1 MKYTILLFAL
11 LFWKTSLFGQE
22 LKVQGHLIDEN
33 KRDLVAATIR
43 CYMNDTLFMIGGS
56 TNSKG
61 EFELKLPRT
70 EQKYKLLISYLGYKE
85 TTLVLNPT
93 KETLIRLGEI
103 TMDKKVV
110 QIQEVTVL
118 AQNRIN
124 TEDKIMVFPTREQ
137 LRHSYDGY
145 STLFALMIPGLE
157 ADPRKA
163 TISYHNEN
171 VLLCIDGREATQE
184 EVQNLNP
191 KDIKRVDFYSQGS
204 SDYPEAS
211 TMLDYILKERDYL
224 GTIAF
229 NARHQLNRPTGNGR
243 GTAQYF
249 EGKSEWAVSVS
260 DNYTHSTNHD
270 EGYIETLYH
279 FPEETIIR
287 TDDKLP
293 SLVNNNNL
301 KTYLNYIYKDKLQ
314 TFYSSLRMNR
324 SMSEND
330 SWNRQRYNNTS
341 TVLVKQE
348 NTYAVRLN
356 PALQLR
362 YNRTLPKR
370 QKLRLELYGSY
381 GNNDYDR
388 WYEQRT
394 DEVVTSSY
402 ANATAEDSWY
412 GKLKFDYNKSFK
424 NKSSF
429 SLVVNQ
435 DFTHTNNLNTKEG
448 IDSEIF
454 LNNSNT
460 YLYGTYNYRIMKKLN
475 LQVGLAEHL
484 SYTTTNG
491 SHVFNSFF
499 IPSLKLSYL
508 YKGHS
513 LRLTGTVRSI
523 ETGISNRTGYEYK
536 RNEYEM
542 YVGNPKLEDY
552 LQYNMKLDY
561 TWTVNSRWT
570 ILSYATLYA
579 SNRQVYG
586 LYSYNDERKMFVYQN
601 FNGGKCFVQHYKLGM
616 QYEFIPQVFS
626 IKPLLIYDN
635 AKVTLWK
642 ELVNHSLWGACSL
655 LYMRNGWR
663 FNIGYMAPANFMNY
677 DSGLKGHFPGKLEF
691 GVNYSINNWN
701 VDLHMQ
707 TPYKAVSK
715 GHLQQIVYD
724 RRSESRTPRVSDHV
738 ISLSLNYRFTFG
750 KKKHK
755 FDNSVIED
763 TNQSTISRD

>member
-1 MKYTILLFAL
+1 M
-11 LFWKTSLFGQE
+11 
-22 LKVQGHLIDEN
+22 
-33 KRDLVAATIR
+33 R
-43 CYMNDTLFMIGGS
+43 
-56 TNSKG
+56 
-61 EFELKLPRT
+61 
-70 EQKYKLLISYLGYKE
+70 
-85 TTLVLNPT
+85 
-93 KETLIRLGEI
+93 
-103 TMDKKVV
+103 
-110 QIQEVTVL
+110 
-118 AQNRIN
+118 
-124 TEDKIMVFPTREQ
+124 
-137 LRHSYDGY
+137 
-145 STLFALMIPGLE
+145 
-157 ADPRKA
+157 
-163 TISYHNEN
+163 
-171 VLLCIDGREATQE
+171 
-184 EVQNLNP
+184 
-191 KDIKRVDFYSQGS
+191 
-204 SDYPEAS
+204 
-211 TMLDYILKERDYL
+211 
-224 GTIAF
+224 
-229 NARHQLNRPTGNGR
+229 
-243 GTAQYF
+243 
-249 EGKSEWAVSVS
+249 
-260 DNYTHSTNHD
+260 
-270 EGYIETLYH
+270 
-279 FPEETIIR
+279 
-287 TDDKLP
+287 
-293 SLVNNNNL
+293 
-301 KTYLNYIYKDKLQ
+301 
-314 TFYSSLRMNR
+314 
-324 SMSEND
+324 
-330 SWNRQRYNNTS
+330 
-341 TVLVKQE
+341 
-348 NTYAVRLN
+348 
-356 PALQLR
+356 
-362 YNRTLPKR
+362 
-370 QKLRLELYGSY
+370 
-381 GNNDYDR
+381 
-388 WYEQRT
+388 
-394 DEVVTSSY
+394 
-402 ANATAEDSWY
+402 
-412 GKLKFDYNKSFK
+412 
-424 NKSSF
+424 
-429 SLVVNQ
+429 
-435 DFTHTNNLNTKEG
+435 
-448 IDSEIF
+448 
-454 LNNSNT
+454 
-460 YLYGTYNYRIMKKLN
+460 KLN

-601 FNGGKCFVQHYKLGM
+601 FNGGKCFVQHYELGM

-715 GHLQQIVYD
+715 GHLQQIGYE

-738 ISLSLNYRFTFG
+738 ISLSVNYRFTFG